1 MDTSST
7 GVGGLPLEEGSGWH
21 AALAFP
27 RQQAFFPEE
36 VKACERLLKDEAIPV
51 ANNQREIW
59 LGREPDGVPDYHVP
73 TLCWASYM
81 EDFILIAKPDKV
93 MTRF

>member
-1 MDTSST
+1 MIDIARSQTDTVSGCQGCYSELIDAVWMDTSSI

-36 VKACERLLKDEAIPV
+36 A
-51 ANNQREIW
+51 
-59 LGREPDGVPDYHVP
+59 
-73 TLCWASYM
+73 
-81 EDFILIAKPDKV
+81 ED
-93 MTRF
+93 RR